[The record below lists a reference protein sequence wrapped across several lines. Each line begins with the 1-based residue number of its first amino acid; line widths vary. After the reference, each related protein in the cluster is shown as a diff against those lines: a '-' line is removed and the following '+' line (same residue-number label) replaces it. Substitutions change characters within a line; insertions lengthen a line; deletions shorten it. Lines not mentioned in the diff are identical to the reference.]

1 MARPLRKEHERWED
15 PIVAEVRRARE
26 ELFAAAGYDL
36 DEFCRQLRER
46 QQKEGCHAVT
56 RPPRR
61 PQRAV
66 TPSAPGARLN
76 KRTQSTRKGRA
87 RG

>member
-1 MARPLRKEHERWED
+1 MAKPLREEHGRWED
-15 PIVAEVRRARE
+15 PIVAEVRKVRG

-46 QQKEGCHAVT
+46 QQNEGRPAVT

-61 PQRAV
+61 PQPQETAGA
-66 TPSAPGARLN
+66 SAARPT
-76 KRTQSTRKGRA
+76 KRMEPTRKKPV

>member
-1 MARPLRKEHERWED
+1 MAKPLPKKEDEHWED
-15 PIVAEVRRARE
+15 PIVAEVRRVRG

-36 DEFCRQLRER
+36 EEFCKRLREEQR
-46 QQKEGCHAVT
+46 REGRAAVT

-61 PQRAV
+61 PERQGAK
-66 TPSAPGARLN
+66 TKPIPPTAPR
-76 KRTQSTRKGRA
+76 RR

>member
-1 MARPLRKEHERWED
+1 MARPLREEHERWED

-36 DEFCRQLRER
+36 DKFCRQLRER
-46 QQKEGCHAVT
+46 QQKERRPAVT
-56 RPPRR
+56 RHPRR
-61 PQRAV
+61 PQPQETV
-66 TPSAPGARLN
+66 GAPGARPN
-76 KRTQSTRKGRA
+76 KRMQPTRKKRA